1 MHKVYKGL
9 TEEQKSRGVIFS
21 SELIG
26 GGIRH
31 EVFATDKD
39 KREKINRLLDD
50 SFFNN
55 SPYKR
60 NEIRQ

>member
-1 MHKVYKGL
+1 MRKIYKPL
-9 TEEQKSRGVIFS
+9 LQEQIDRGVIFS

-31 EVFATDKD
+31 EVFKDDEDKQQ
-39 KREKINRLLDD
+39 KIDRLLNDK
-50 SFFNN
+50 FFND